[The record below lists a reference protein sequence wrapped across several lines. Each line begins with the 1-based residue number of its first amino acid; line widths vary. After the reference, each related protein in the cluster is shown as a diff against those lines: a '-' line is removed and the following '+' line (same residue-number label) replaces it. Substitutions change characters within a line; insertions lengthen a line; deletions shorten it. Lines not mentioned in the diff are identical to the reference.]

1 MGWPAQTLQGE
12 AETITQGPDSGH
24 AIQRQ
29 EGA

>member
-12 AETITQGPDSGH
+12 AETVTQGPDSD
-24 AIQRQ
+24 IQRQ